1 MNLNKIKLMPAR
13 EQAASTLRKAILA
26 KELETGAT
34 ITLDEIS
41 KQLGISI
48 TPVRE
53 AFQILAGEGLIKLRP
68 NKGAIIL
75 GINEKDI
82 RDHYETRCIL
92 ESEIIYKV
100 CKNNAD
106 ITKVLEAFAHAQK
119 ALKSNDYSEYSKYN
133 QSFHYEIWTAGGND
147 KIRSL
152 LSSMWNGLSMGNNV
166 GVEEYAQISMREH
179 TQIVE
184 ALKSRDAELSKRLMS
199 EHIMRSME
207 NMLTHY
213 KI

>member
-1 MNLNKIKLMPAR
+1 M
-13 EQAASTLRKAILA
+13 
-26 KELETGAT
+26 
-34 ITLDEIS
+34 
-41 KQLGISI
+41 
-48 TPVRE
+48 
-53 AFQILAGEGLIKLRP
+53 
-68 NKGAIIL
+68 
-75 GINEKDI
+75 
-82 RDHYETRCIL
+82 
-92 ESEIIYKV
+92 
-100 CKNNAD
+100 
-106 ITKVLEAFAHAQK
+106 EAFAHAQE

-152 LSSMWNGLSMGNNV
+152 LSSMWNGLSMGSKV
-166 GVEEYAQISMREH
+166 GVEEYSQISMKEH

-184 ALKSRDAELSKRLMS
+184 ALKKRDAEQSKKLMS